1 MGPLQETGAFDR
13 EGFSLVFNHRSI
25 WQVTEACIMP
35 CKALRMKLAVK
46 VIDLAFSQKL
56 FCFSATAEKT
66 GPVARC
72 QCCDFIEKKKRRVA
86 FPHRFVLHV
95 LVVHVAANPV
105 VGGPTALAKGLVIA
119 VKLAAAITHQGAALW
134 HGNDATVGLNAIL
147 QGHGREPEW
156 RRRVAAA

>member
-1 MGPLQETGAFDR
+1 MGPLQEAGAFDG
-13 EGFSLVFNHRSI
+13 EGFSLVLNHGSI
-25 WQVTEACIMP
+25 WQVMHACFMP

-72 QCCDFIEKKKRRVA
+72 QCRDFIKKEKRRVTFA
-86 FPHRFVLHV
+86 HGLMLHV
-95 LVVHVAANPV
+95 LVVHITANPV
-105 VGGPTALAKGLVIA
+105 VACPAALAKGLVTA
-119 VKLAAAITHQGAALW
+119 VKLAAAIAHHEPTFW
-134 HGNDATVGLNAIL
+134 HGNDATVGLNAVL

-156 RRRVAAA
+156 